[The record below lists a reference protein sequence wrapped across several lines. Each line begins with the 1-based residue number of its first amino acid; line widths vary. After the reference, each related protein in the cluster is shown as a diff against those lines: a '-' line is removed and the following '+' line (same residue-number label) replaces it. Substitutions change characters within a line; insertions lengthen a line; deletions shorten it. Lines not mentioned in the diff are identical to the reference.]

1 MPNPPPRWDDAAR
14 WWDEFRLA
22 AGFLTRLPLG
32 PHAALADVSLAQTSW
47 AFPLVGVVVG
57 LFGGLGY
64 ALAVWLAIPPLPA
77 ALIALGVT
85 IVITGGLHEDGL
97 ADTADGLGGGDRQE
111 KLAIMRDSR
120 IGSYGAIA
128 ISLSLLARFVFLTEL
143 APEKFAGYFIAG
155 QVLSRWT
162 AIPLCFWLPSA
173 RPGPGQGALVAR
185 KISWVA
191 LLSGTLLAGAITAAV
206 LKYGSFCAVF
216 SAVLVAAI
224 TGLYYRKRIGG
235 ITGDCFGAT
244 IQLAEIGVYLTG
256 VIVRS

>member
-1 MPNPPPRWDDAAR
+1 MKSLLQLFFTA
-14 WWDEFRLA
+14 LQ
-22 AGFLTRLPLG
+22 FLTRVPV
-32 PHAALADVSLAQTSW
+32 PARDAFTANDLAKSFPF
-47 AFPLVGVVVG
+47 FPLVGLLVAAGGLVLRFVLASHASRAVVVV
-57 LFGGLGY
+57 LLLLY
-64 ALAVWLAIPPLPA
+64 LLL
-77 ALIALGVT
+77 
-85 IVITGGLHEDGL
+85 ITGALHEDAL
-97 ADTADGLGGGDRQE
+97 ADAADGFGGGWDKE
-111 KLAIMRDSR
+111 KILSIMRDSR

-206 LKYGSFCAVF
+206 LKYGSFCAGF